1 MTLLLCQLKR
11 HLEATRYDT
20 EGGSFMKS
28 MKRKIISALAAALV
42 IGTLLLAGTAPYG
55 PPGVRKA
62 STSIGQ

>member
-1 MTLLLCQLKR
+1 
-11 HLEATRYDT
+11 
-20 EGGSFMKS
+20 MKS

-62 STSIGQ
+62 SMAIGQ